1 MQLTR
6 SVQQPVRHLVWLFVI
21 IALLI
26 GWGAVLA
33 EVAAE
38 RRDAEDAAIIRSQN
52 RATLLHEH
60 VVKTLQVAALASLH
74 LGQSY
79 LLSDPGRGPSRDT
92 IADVEDPA
100 IRIAGVAGVAIV
112 DHRGEL
118 IARAGPV
125 ALPEDP
131 PQLSTTNIQGRMY
144 EGLAISDPVAIGPSG
159 EKYILITSRI
169 LKEGDLAGFV
179 ILIFRP
185 EQFLNFPLPTKF
197 DKTDLVSVINLNGIT
212 LARREGDLFTSGEN
226 VRARL
231 VMRKQQE
238 NPNGTY
244 LGPSS
249 LDGLVRYFSHRRL
262 SGFPLFVTA
271 GVSHSAA
278 ISAAHRRTL
287 GYFGVMGAMSVFG
300 LFMAWAVQ
308 REAVNRKRKSVELA
322 ESMRRLRE
330 AQRIGKIGDW
340 EYDLE
345 TGVVLWSD
353 QLCEMYERS
362 PQDDV
367 LTLDQFSC
375 YLAPESREKFQQ
387 DVNTLLNE
395 SGIHSYEFKV
405 ILPSGAVSYRR
416 SNAVSS
422 LGADGKINRLYGT
435 DQDITASHQIWE
447 LEKQVAHLDRQGAMS
462 MMAGTLAHELNQPLT
477 AASNYVTGALRSV
490 RNTREAV
497 RSNLVL
503 GLEEALHQI
512 HDAGEIIRRVRKM
525 VQTEPDTSKTASV
538 RAVVTDTVA
547 LLLASGFH
555 AAHSICVEVAD
566 DLPDAV
572 IAPIQLQ
579 QVLVNLLKNALE
591 AAPAKGGL
599 VSLTASRSSEDLLHI
614 EVRDNG
620 PGFQLQDVDTFTGF
634 QSAKASGLGL
644 GLSISRTI
652 TEYHGGKLLIEASR
666 PGDTV
671 VVILLPATDSN

>member
-1 MQLTR
+1 
-6 SVQQPVRHLVWLFVI
+6 
-21 IALLI
+21 
-26 GWGAVLA
+26 
-33 EVAAE
+33 
-38 RRDAEDAAIIRSQN
+38 
-52 RATLLHEH
+52 
-60 VVKTLQVAALASLH
+60 
-74 LGQSY
+74 
-79 LLSDPGRGPSRDT
+79 
-92 IADVEDPA
+92 
-100 IRIAGVAGVAIV
+100 
-112 DHRGEL
+112 
-118 IARAGPV
+118 
-125 ALPEDP
+125 
-131 PQLSTTNIQGRMY
+131 MY
-144 EGLAISDPVAIGPSG
+144 DGLAISDPVAIAPSG
-159 EKYILITSRI
+159 EKYVLVTSKI

-197 DKTDLVSVINLNGIT
+197 DKTDLVSVINLNGVT
-212 LARREGDLFTSGEN
+212 LARREGDLFSSGEN
-226 VRARL
+226 VRSRL
-231 VMRKQQE
+231 VMHKQQE

-262 SGFPLFVTA
+262 KEYPLFVTA

-278 ISAAHRRTL
+278 ISAARRRTI

-367 LTLDQFSC
+367 LTLEQFSG
-375 YLAPESREKFQQ
+375 YLAHESREKFQH
-387 DVNTLLNE
+387 DLDTLLNE
-395 SGIHSYEFKV
+395 GGIHSYEFKV
-405 ILPSGAVSYRR
+405 VLPSGSVSYRR
-416 SNAVSS
+416 TNAVSS
-422 LGADGKINRLYGT
+422 LGADGKVNRLYGT
-435 DQDITASHQIWE
+435 DQDVTSSHLIRE

-497 RSNLVL
+497 RTNLVL

-538 RAVVTDTVA
+538 KAVVNDTVA
-547 LLLASGFH
+547 LLRASGLH
-555 AAHSICVEVAD
+555 AAVAICVKVAD
-566 DLPDAV
+566 GLPDVV
-572 IAPIQLQ
+572 ISPIQLQ
-579 QVLVNLLKNALE
+579 QVLVNLLKNAME
-591 AAPAKGGL
+591 AAPATGAL
-599 VSLTASRSSEDLLHI
+599 VSLTATRSSEDMLRI

-620 PGFQLQDVDTFTGF
+620 PGFQEQGDDIFTRF
-634 QSAKASGLGL
+634 HSAKQSGLGL

-652 TEYHGGKLLIEASR
+652 TEYHGGKLLIKATR

-671 VVILLPATDSN
+671 VVILLPVAGNA